1 MSLPAVW
8 THLLE
13 SPLGPLGAVFDGRG
27 GLCRLGFMPREEAA
41 WPEGASWNGD
51 RSFRYLLRQLEA
63 YFRGDCRT
71 FNVPLTLEGSAFQL
85 RVWRMLADI
94 PFGETLSY
102 RELALRLGCRAGQ
115 GRGAGGGRQPRGDPR
130 ALPPRA
136 GERRRPARLRL
147 GPGAEAGA
155 AGAGARGA
163 PARYGR
169 GGTWRGPR

>member
-71 FNVPLTLEGSAFQL
+71 FNVPLTLAIASTKVSLVLLFFMHLKYEGRA
-85 RVWRMLADI
+85 I
-94 PFGETLSY
+94 TLSFIGTICF
-102 RELALRLGCRAGQ
+102 LAIMIGFIFWDVAFR
-115 GRGAGGGRQPRGDPR
+115 
-130 ALPPRA
+130 
-136 GERRRPARLRL
+136 
-147 GPGAEAGA
+147 
-155 AGAGARGA
+155 
-163 PARYGR
+163 
-169 GGTWRGPR
+169 